1 MADRMRTLLVEDED
15 DIRFVVELALAHR
28 SNFDLTSF
36 ASGVEALE
44 ALSEGGPSFDLALVN
59 LNLPAMSG
67 ATFAKRMAS
76 LPCCADTPVIFVTAS
91 LYGRDEAQLRG
102 GNSIGVITKPF
113 DAVALPD
120 QIRDMLEQTR
130 V

>member
-28 SNFDLTSF
+28 SNFDLTAF
-36 ASGVEALE
+36 ASGVEALD
-44 ALSEGGPSFDLALVN
+44 ALDETPQSFDLALVN

-67 ATFAKRMAS
+67 ATFAKRLAT
-76 LPCCADTPVIFVTAS
+76 LPGCADTPVIFITAA
-91 LYGRDEAQLRG
+91 LYSRDEAEMRG
-102 GNSIGVITKPF
+102 GNAIGVISKPF
-113 DAVALPD
+113 DAVSLPD
-120 QIRDMLEQTR
+120 QIRDMLEQAR